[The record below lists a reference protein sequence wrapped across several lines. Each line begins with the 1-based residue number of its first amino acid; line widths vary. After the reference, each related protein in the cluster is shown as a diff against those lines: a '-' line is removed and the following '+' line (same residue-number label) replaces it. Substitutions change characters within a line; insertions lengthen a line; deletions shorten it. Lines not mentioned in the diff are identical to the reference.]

1 MVFKSFPRNAC
12 TSTPIKN
19 ASTVVIAFNMSV
31 IEGLSAHLDIEG
43 LEQLEANLQQQCDNA
58 TYSLE
63 NNLAILKLYQLHPA
77 NAKPRILAL
86 ALVKAL
92 MQMPHTDFLLL
103 TYLVPDEVL
112 RDVDPVRLL
121 VELNTHLEKVLSAW
135 VAVRVWLPRALPS
148 PAHHTPP
155 TARCVCHG
163 RTDGRCARGARGILS
178 SHRSQVV
185 RLLGPPLV
193 WHSQSE
199 FVAFWKKAKLLEQF
213 DLHNIKN
220 FDDDIREFIITV
232 LQCAYRR
239 VPRSVLALSLNM
251 EEGTPQ
257 VGQLV
262 EARGWR
268 AEKDLVEFPPN
279 ADNQERPKKFK
290 ENIQYDQLTPSIAR
304 LTASY
309 SK

>member
-1 MVFKSFPRNAC
+1 M
-12 TSTPIKN
+12 
-19 ASTVVIAFNMSV
+19 
-31 IEGLSAHLDIEG
+31 
-43 LEQLEANLQQQCDNA
+43 
-58 TYSLE
+58 
-63 NNLAILKLYQLHPA
+63 
-77 NAKPRILAL
+77 
-86 ALVKAL
+86 
-92 MQMPHTDFLLL
+92 
-103 TYLVPDEVL
+103 
-112 RDVDPVRLL
+112 
-121 VELNTHLEKVLSAW
+121 
-135 VAVRVWLPRALPS
+135 
-148 PAHHTPP
+148 
-155 TARCVCHG
+155 
-163 RTDGRCARGARGILS
+163 
-178 SHRSQVV
+178 

-193 WHSQSE
+193 WQSQSE